1 MAAITKAMDPF
12 VNNHHRGRK
21 APQPTNQPTDND
33 MKRIVIRRNANQI
46 ILKRGQ
52 LRVSFPTVEMAKEAL
67 RLYRWGNPNNHTAE
81 QAAGDFRAIRADLVS
96 A

>member
-1 MAAITKAMDPF
+1 MNIQTINKEIKRLMGPK
-12 VNNHHRGRK
+12 G
-21 APQPTNQPTDND
+21 PTTNQPPDND

-67 RLYRWGNPNNHTAE
+67 RLYRWGNPNNYTAE
-81 QAAGDFRAIRADLVS
+81 QAAVDFRAIRADLVS

>member
-1 MAAITKAMDPF
+1 
-12 VNNHHRGRK
+12 
-21 APQPTNQPTDND
+21 
-33 MKRIVIRRNANQI
+33 MKHLVIRRNANQI

-67 RLYRWGNPNNHTAE
+67 RIYWAGKPIHRSAE
-81 QAAGDFRAIRADLVS
+81 LAILDLRTIRAMMVE